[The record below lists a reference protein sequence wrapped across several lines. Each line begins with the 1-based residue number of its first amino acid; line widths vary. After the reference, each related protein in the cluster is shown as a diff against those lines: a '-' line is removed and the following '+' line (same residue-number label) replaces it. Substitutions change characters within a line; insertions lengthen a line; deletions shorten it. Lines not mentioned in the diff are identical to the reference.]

1 MFRYMRR
8 SQWRHKILPKQS
20 VSKLRVNWLSALEAF
35 GIALVVTGALYSFRV
50 IGAGDSKLFTV
61 TALFM
66 GLGYLPAFGLAT
78 VLVGGVIALALMVG
92 RWTLLM
98 VGRWTLKQIRR
109 EVLEHH
115 GSLPHLAQD

>member
-1 MFRYMRR
+1 MWVTF
-8 SQWRHKILPKQS
+8 
-20 VSKLRVNWLSALEAF
+20 ET
-35 GIALVVTGALYSFRV
+35 IALLW
-50 IGAGDSKLFTV
+50 
-61 TALFM
+61 TAIL
-66 GLGYLPAFGLAT
+66 LAC
-78 VLVGGVIALALMVG
+78 GVIALALMVG